1 MNGLGGSPT
10 CANERLAAW
19 MLRRCWCGVLLLVA
33 VAWPGWAVATEVAE
47 GLPTSEA
54 VREAA
59 VRKQFEQVRPL
70 IAAHC
75 LDCHDA
81 DTHEGG
87 VDLETIDAVPDAATR
102 SVFQRVIHELHN
114 GTMPPEEA
122 EPLPASDREPLL
134 AWAEDGLAAF
144 EARPVPRNGSVR
156 RLTVAQVRQAL
167 RDLLGIEDD
176 VTGGMPADAISKE
189 GFTNQ
194 AATLQLSPRQLEAAV
209 EAAERAVDLVMIDP
223 AEPPAI
229 QQFRMEL
236 GTGVNPAPTDEPLI
250 LGHISRLIPA
260 ANVWIT
266 EPAVQKSFPFAPVA
280 MQRQFRF
287 IEGYQG
293 NDTVRGWREFAGM
306 EHAVFACLRGSDGD
320 DVKDFIDPRGR
331 GHQVVPEGLLLRPS
345 IPSARYLGVGSKYGP
360 LPNFKVAVRELPH
373 RGRFR
378 VTVRAACCDDLLVVP
393 PGTASVVREAVPAL
407 TGAELSQETPS
418 RWRGQVAEPGIAVVR
433 VRLAGIEAKQP
444 QADGQPATD
453 SQELAVSITAAG
465 STRQVTARWMQP
477 DFAVVRLPAG
487 EVTIEPHSAGP
498 DAIEQI
504 QLIRLEDDHPLARR
518 LTDMEQRRPWLGVHL
533 GLRRDCGS
541 TLAPVG
547 PPQRVDSSELRDYV
561 FAGAI
566 ANFPDPQV
574 EAGNPNYLAG
584 LREIAVRSEYTSER
598 DMPRLLVKSVEFEGP
613 LHEQWPPEPY
623 ARIVNVP
630 GADAAE
636 PKERA
641 AAILAAFAER
651 AWRRPITVEERDG
664 LLAIWQQSHAAT
676 GSPRQAL
683 RDGLVAVLVAP
694 QFLFLIEESSTPE
707 PEPLGGYELASK
719 LSFFL
724 WNAPPDAELLSQA
737 AAGSLQAGLA
747 AQTDR
752 LIDDPR
758 FEAFA
763 EVFASEWLRL
773 DRFDVLEID
782 AERFPRLRRHVRPH
796 LREEPA
802 RLLAHLMRR
811 NASPRELIVSDTLVV
826 NEAVADYYGLD
837 TPVESGFA
845 FVPVSHVREDLGGL
859 LTLPAVLAGL
869 SDGREPNPVKRGAW
883 LARKI
888 IARPPADP
896 PPNVPKLEDLTQL
909 SLRERL
915 EQHRSA
921 RGCTGCH
928 EGIDPW
934 GLPFEGYAADGLA
947 VAAAA
952 EDNIDASSRLPDG
965 TQVENFAA
973 FRVYLLTEQV
983 DRVAA
988 SFAWHL
994 ATYATGRRPSPREEQ
1009 WLEQMAAEI
1018 NQQGGGLRD
1027 ILQRIVASEMF
1038 LTK

>member
-1 MNGLGGSPT
+1 M
-10 CANERLAAW
+10 C
-19 MLRRCWCGVLLLVA
+19 
-33 VAWPGWAVATEVAE
+33 
-47 GLPTSEA
+47 
-54 VREAA
+54 
-59 VRKQFEQVRPL
+59 
-70 IAAHC
+70 I
-75 LDCHDA
+75 
-81 DTHEGG
+81 
-87 VDLETIDAVPDAATR
+87 
-102 SVFQRVIHELHN
+102 
-114 GTMPPEEA
+114 
-122 EPLPASDREPLL
+122 
-134 AWAEDGLAAF
+134 
-144 EARPVPRNGSVR
+144 
-156 RLTVAQVRQAL
+156 
-167 RDLLGIEDD
+167 RD
-176 VTGGMPADAISKE
+176 S
-189 GFTNQ
+189 
-194 AATLQLSPRQLEAAV
+194 
-209 EAAERAVDLVMIDP
+209 
-223 AEPPAI
+223 
-229 QQFRMEL
+229 
-236 GTGVNPAPTDEPLI
+236 
-250 LGHISRLIPA
+250 
-260 ANVWIT
+260 
-266 EPAVQKSFPFAPVA
+266 
-280 MQRQFRF
+280 
-287 IEGYQG
+287 
-293 NDTVRGWREFAGM
+293 
-306 EHAVFACLRGSDGD
+306 
-320 DVKDFIDPRGR
+320 
-331 GHQVVPEGLLLRPS
+331 
-345 IPSARYLGVGSKYGP
+345 
-360 LPNFKVAVRELPH
+360 
-373 RGRFR
+373 
-378 VTVRAACCDDLLVVP
+378 
-393 PGTASVVREAVPAL
+393 
-407 TGAELSQETPS
+407 
-418 RWRGQVAEPGIAVVR
+418 
-433 VRLAGIEAKQP
+433 
-444 QADGQPATD
+444 
-453 SQELAVSITAAG
+453 
-465 STRQVTARWMQP
+465 
-477 DFAVVRLPAG
+477 
-487 EVTIEPHSAGP
+487 
-498 DAIEQI
+498 
-504 QLIRLEDDHPLARR
+504 
-518 LTDMEQRRPWLGVHL
+518 
-533 GLRRDCGS
+533 
-541 TLAPVG
+541 
-547 PPQRVDSSELRDYV
+547 
-561 FAGAI
+561 
-566 ANFPDPQV
+566 
-574 EAGNPNYLAG
+574 
-584 LREIAVRSEYTSER
+584 
-598 DMPRLLVKSVEFEGP
+598 
-613 LHEQWPPEPY
+613 
-623 ARIVNVP
+623 
-630 GADAAE
+630 
-636 PKERA
+636 
-641 AAILAAFAER
+641 
-651 AWRRPITVEERDG
+651 
-664 LLAIWQQSHAAT
+664 
-676 GSPRQAL
+676 
-683 RDGLVAVLVAP
+683 
-694 QFLFLIEESSTPE
+694 
-707 PEPLGGYELASK
+707 
-719 LSFFL
+719 

-973 FRVYLLTEQV
+973 FRAYLLTQQL
-983 DRVAA
+983 DRVTT